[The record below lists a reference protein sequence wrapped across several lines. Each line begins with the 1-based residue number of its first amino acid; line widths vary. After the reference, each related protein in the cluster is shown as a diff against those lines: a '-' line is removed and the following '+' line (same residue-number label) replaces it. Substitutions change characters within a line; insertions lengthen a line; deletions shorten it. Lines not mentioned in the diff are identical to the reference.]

1 MVAGSITQEIA
12 MAVPAEPVWKAAF
25 TADAPSMRKALA
37 GMVDTL
43 DVDGDGG
50 PGSLITMK
58 FNNPAAVGPAAM
70 LKARVKVRDNAARVM
85 CCDEVEG
92 GDQVGMQFKSQVVQA
107 KVEPAGVGGCVVKL
121 SVDYERLDGTP
132 LPPEDQAKLITGYV
146 GLIKKVEENIVTH
159 PGQFA

>member
-12 MAVPAEPVWKAAF
+12 MAVPTEPVWKAAF
-25 TADAPSMRKALA
+25 TGDGPSMTKALA
-37 GMVDTL
+37 GLVDAV

-58 FNNPAAVGPAAM
+58 FNNPVM

-92 GDQVGMQFKSQVVQA
+92 GDQGGMQFKSQH
-107 KVEPAGVGGCVVKL
+107 
-121 SVDYERLDGTP
+121 LDGTP
-132 LPPEDQAKLITGYV
+132 LPAEDQAKLITGYV
-146 GLIKKVEENIVTH
+146 GLVKKVEENIVAPVPVLT
-159 PGQFA
+159 F